1 MPPQF
6 ITSRPTSHAIAS
18 LPVANHSTRAPQI
31 YSAARSLGGR
41 SFSSDIKSD
50 ERCAYLSAAFSP
62 SLRSSASREFQSPCH
77 YPPCRHINREISKP
91 TGSPPARAESFLR
104 LLQKEPGPPK
114 SHVGLSGRRLVEPGR
129 SVSRAWGRGH
139 EVAGKGSGFELSC
152 RFFLTLSAI
161 PQMRSSTARTRLTIK
176 IILTCFFCGRRLPAP
191 KAINCTASLGE
202 AENAKIPVDHPC
214 CAIGRCRGA
223 Q

>member
-1 MPPQF
+1 MPPQL

-50 ERCAYLSAAFSP
+50 ERCAYLSAASSP

-139 EVAGKGSGFELSC
+139 EVAGTLGPPKSTVSRAWGRGHEVAGKGSGFELSC
-152 RFFLTLSAI
+152 RF
-161 PQMRSSTARTRLTIK
+161 
-176 IILTCFFCGRRLPAP
+176 
-191 KAINCTASLGE
+191 
-202 AENAKIPVDHPC
+202 
-214 CAIGRCRGA
+214 
-223 Q
+223 